1 MVTTPLC
8 TGIFSDRATLSGH
21 DNPVFN
27 NLANE
32 QGSALAANVNPVN
45 IITVSKNKKVIT
57 KELFSSPQILHH
69 APNSAQDSG
78 NNSLCQGHQTVGPN
92 TTMFKLFIRLLITSR
107 SYKRPEHTK
116 LPIM

>member
-27 NLANE
+27 NLADE
-32 QGSALAANVNPVN
+32 QGSALAANVNPVK

-78 NNSLCQGHQTVGPN
+78 KQFPMPRPSNRRTKHDYVQTLHPAFNN
-92 TTMFKLFIRLLITSR
+92 K
-107 SYKRPEHTK
+107 
-116 LPIM
+116 

>member
-8 TGIFSDRATLSGH
+8 TGIFSDRATLSGY

-27 NLANE
+27 NLADE
-32 QGSALAANVNPVN
+32 QGSVLAANVKPVN

-69 APNSAQDSG
+69 ELNGCSRQWQQLPMPRPSNRRAKHDYVQTLHPAF
-78 NNSLCQGHQTVGPN
+78 NN
-92 TTMFKLFIRLLITSR
+92 K
-107 SYKRPEHTK
+107 
-116 LPIM
+116 

>member
-27 NLANE
+27 NLADE
-32 QGSALAANVNPVN
+32 QGSVLAENVKPVN

-57 KELFSSPQILHH
+57 KEFFFFTTNSTPRTKQCSRQWQQLPMPRPSNRRTKHDYVQTLHP
-69 APNSAQDSG
+69 AF
-78 NNSLCQGHQTVGPN
+78 NN
-92 TTMFKLFIRLLITSR
+92 K
-107 SYKRPEHTK
+107 
-116 LPIM
+116 